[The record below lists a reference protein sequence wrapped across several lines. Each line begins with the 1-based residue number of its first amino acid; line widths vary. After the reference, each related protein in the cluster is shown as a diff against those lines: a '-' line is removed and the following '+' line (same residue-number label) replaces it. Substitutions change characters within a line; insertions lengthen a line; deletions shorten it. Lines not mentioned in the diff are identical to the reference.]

1 MKKLCVILVPAAVIA
16 LAACATAQ
24 RPVLYP
30 NAQLRSAGEANAR
43 RDIDQCM
50 RMAEESGVSQS
61 NNQVV
66 KRGTEGAAVGAAAS
80 GVGTLI
86 RGGSVGAGAAA
97 GAAVGGA
104 AGAVHG
110 AFHNDANPT
119 YRNFVQR
126 CLRDRGYDVIGWQY
140 RSMLSAAGGG
150 DAR

>member
-1 MKKLCVILVPAAVIA
+1 MNKPRVLAIA
-16 LAACATAQ
+16 LITVLTACATAQ

-30 NAQLRSAGEANAR
+30 NAHLKNVGDAAAQ
-43 RDIDQCM
+43 RDIDQCTQ
-50 RMAEESGVSQS
+50 MAEESGVSKS

-66 KRGTEGAAVGAAAS
+66 KRGAEGAAVGATAA

-110 AFHNDANPT
+110 AFRNDANPT

-126 CLRDRGYDVIGWQY
+126 CLRDRGYDVIGWQ
-140 RSMLSAAGGG
+140 
-150 DAR
+150 

>member
-1 MKKLCVILVPAAVIA
+1 MTKSGFLAIAVLTV
-16 LAACATAQ
+16 LAACATTQ
-24 RPVLYP
+24 RPVFYP
-30 NAQLRSAGEANAR
+30 NAHLKSVGDATAQ
-43 RDIDQCM
+43 RDIDQCTQI
-50 RMAEESGVSQS
+50 AEESGVAKS

-66 KRGTEGAAVGAAAS
+66 KRGAEGAAVGATAA

-110 AFHNDANPT
+110 AFRNDANPT

-126 CLRDRGYDVIGWQY
+126 CLRDRGYDVIGWQ
-140 RSMLSAAGGG
+140 
-150 DAR
+150 

>member
-1 MKKLCVILVPAAVIA
+1 MNKLRVLAIA
-16 LAACATAQ
+16 LITVLAACATTQ
-24 RPVLYP
+24 RPVFYP
-30 NAQLRSAGEANAR
+30 NAHLKSVGDATAQRE
-43 RDIDQCM
+43 IDQCM
-50 RMAEESGVSQS
+50 LLADDAGVAKS

-66 KRGTEGAAVGAAAS
+66 KRGAEGAAVGATAA

-110 AFHNDANPT
+110 AFRNDANPT

-126 CLRDRGYDVIGWQY
+126 CLRDRGYDVIGWQ
-140 RSMLSAAGGG
+140 
-150 DAR
+150 

>member
-1 MKKLCVILVPAAVIA
+1 MNVLRVLA
-16 LAACATAQ
+16 LAAACALASCATTQRPVFYPNAHLKNVGDATAQ
-24 RPVLYP
+24 
-30 NAQLRSAGEANAR
+30 

-50 RMAEESGVSQS
+50 QLANDAGVSKS
-61 NNQVV
+61 SNQVV
-66 KRGTEGAAVGAAAS
+66 KRGTEGAAVGAAAA

-86 RGGSVGAGAAA
+86 HGGSVGQGAAA

-126 CLRDRGYDVIGWQY
+126 CLRERGYDVIGWQ
-140 RSMLSAAGGG
+140 
-150 DAR
+150 

>member
-1 MKKLCVILVPAAVIA
+1 MKKLPFLTLAAAIA
-16 LAACATAQ
+16 LAACATTQ

-30 NAQLRSAGEANAR
+30 NAHLKNVGDATAQ

-50 RMAEESGVSQS
+50 YLANDSGVSKS

-66 KRGTEGAAVGAAAS
+66 KRGAEGAAVGAAAA

-86 RGGSVGAGAAA
+86 RGGSVGQGAAA

-110 AFHNDANPT
+110 AFRNDVNPT
-119 YRNFVQR
+119 YRHFVQR
-126 CLRDRGYDVIGWQY
+126 CLRERGYDVIGW
-140 RSMLSAAGGG
+140 
-150 DAR
+150 DKD